1 MNILTSE
8 ENLIAAVARSTC
20 LAYRLDAAEVP
31 ESDVHLY
38 VDELIA
44 LYRRKPDAPLA
55 NETGDSPGTVASSLR
70 FCAEQLQDAAPQEAS
85 RLRAALGQ
93 AR

>member
-20 LAYRLDAAEVP
+20 FAYRVDPAEVP
-31 ESDVHLY
+31 ESDVQTY

-44 LYRRKPDAPLA
+44 LYRRKPDALLA
-55 NETGDSPGTVASSLR
+55 HKAGDRADTVAGSLR
-70 FCAEQLQDAAPQEAS
+70 FCAEQLQDAAPQQAS
-85 RLRAALGQ
+85 RLRAALGKAQ
-93 AR
+93 